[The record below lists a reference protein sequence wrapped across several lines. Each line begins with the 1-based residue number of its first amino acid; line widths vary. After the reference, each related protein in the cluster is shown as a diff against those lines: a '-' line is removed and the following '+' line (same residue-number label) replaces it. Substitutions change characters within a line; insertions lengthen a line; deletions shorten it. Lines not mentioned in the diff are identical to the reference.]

1 MKFLDNFTQEYK
13 ESIEKLGSDT
23 RNNTIKSSPEAYKKQ
38 CEGLLNN
45 YTHKV
50 VDEVLKLQRNNE
62 NVTAEEIKNSLA
74 EKYSAKTF
82 QTNTFESSYRDI
94 LNKFSQAK
102 NNLDKLVDVKKQY
115 AKMDWWEKCR
125 ALLLR
130 VSTAIFIAS
139 IILCASYLAKEWE
152 IPLPLRMGIQ

>member
-13 ESIEKLGSDT
+13 ESIQKLGSDA
-23 RNNTIKSSPEAYKKQ
+23 RNNTIKSSSEAYKKQ
-38 CEGLLNN
+38 CNGLLNN

-50 VDEVLKLQRNNE
+50 VEEVLKLQRDNE
-62 NVTAEEIKNSLA
+62 NVTAEEIKSALA
-74 EKYSAKTF
+74 EKCNSKVF
-82 QTNTFESSYRDI
+82 RTNTLESSYKDI

-102 NNLDKLVDVKKQY
+102 NALDKLVDVKKQY
-115 AKMDWWEKCR
+115 ATMDWWEKCR

-139 IILCASYLAKEWE
+139 IILFTSYLAKELE